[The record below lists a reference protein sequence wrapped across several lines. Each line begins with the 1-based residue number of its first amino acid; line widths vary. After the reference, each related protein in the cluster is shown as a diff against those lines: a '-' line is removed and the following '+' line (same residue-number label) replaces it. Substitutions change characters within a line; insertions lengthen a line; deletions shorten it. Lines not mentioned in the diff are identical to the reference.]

1 MISPRIKVVKV
12 TANRISIGEPD
23 GFSGPGRIFG
33 HPTHLANAEIAV
45 KSEDLLRNRLLQ
57 LQANAEL
64 RGMVL

>member
-23 GFSGPGRIFG
+23 GFSGPGRIFN
-33 HPTHLANAEIAV
+33 HLRHLARSDIAV
-45 KSEDLLRNRLLQ
+45 KSNIFMINRLLQ

-64 RGMVL
+64 RGVAL

>member
-1 MISPRIKVVKV
+1 MISPKIKVVKV

-33 HPTHLANAEIAV
+33 YPLHLANDEIAV
-45 KSEDLLRNRLLQ
+45 KKSLFMVNRLLQ
-57 LQANAEL
+57 LRANAEL